1 MTMRI
6 VTVCTGNICRS
17 PMAEY
22 MLREAALREG
32 LAVEVDSAAI
42 TGWEVG
48 NPMDRRAQA
57 VLRENGIDP
66 SGHSARKLGRAE
78 IADYDL
84 LLAMDT
90 DHYEAMR
97 RMAGSDEER
106 AKVRLMR
113 EFDPAAREGELGIED
128 PYYGSDEG
136 FAETY
141 RLLAAAIPGVLAYV
155 RENG

>member
-1 MTMRI
+1 MRI

-22 MLREAALREG
+22 MLREAAERAGVAL
-32 LAVEVDSAAI
+32 EVDSAAI

-57 VLRENGIDP
+57 MLRENGIDP
-66 SGHSARKLGRAE
+66 SGHSARKLGKAE
-78 IADYDL
+78 IAGYDL

-90 DHYEAMR
+90 DHYDAMR
-97 RMAGSDEER
+97 RMASSEEDR
-106 AKVRLMR
+106 AKVRLIR
-113 EFDPAAREGELGIED
+113 EFDPAAREDELGIID

-136 FAETY
+136 FTETY
-141 RLLAAAIPGVLAYV
+141 RLLEAAIPGVLAYA